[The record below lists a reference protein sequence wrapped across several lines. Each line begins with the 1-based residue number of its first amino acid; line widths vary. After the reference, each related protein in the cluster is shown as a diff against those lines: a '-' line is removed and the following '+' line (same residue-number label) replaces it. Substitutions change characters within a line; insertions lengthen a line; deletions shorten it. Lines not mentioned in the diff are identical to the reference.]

1 MPDIKDAASGVKDK
15 ATDAATGNLRD
26 QVTGAFT
33 GAARDIIGPAVAQ
46 MSNQAA
52 EQAVAFAKEQG
63 PKLVRE
69 QVLPQMMKSVGVTDP
84 GDLAKAGI
92 GKAGELLSGGGG
104 LGGLAGKVL
113 KKLGGGKGKGGAT
126 ATGYGQKRRIML
138 QQDQHVP
145 VNVKD
150 AYRAW
155 TQSEWTEFM
164 HRVATLDRQ
173 IEEDS
178 ARYTIGVKGLF
189 FKKSYTAEVREQAP
203 FDYIVW
209 NTTQGNIKNTGR
221 VSFAALSDNLTLM
234 VLNLDMAPSGLR
246 EKMVRGFRFHKRGV
260 RGDFHRFS
268 AWVQH
273 RSQDELDELE
283 GWLGTIKGGQITQT
297 HEEYVDAHEEEQE
310 RAAKRAER
318 EQAEGE
324 QEEGADDETDE
335 DEANDETDED
345 EANDETEADAQDE
358 DEDEAEGGDEG
369 DDEGDSEEAGDDD
382 EPQDEAASDEADDEA
397 DDEDEDAEATVW
409 EDDEDDDYD
418 DLDVAGLRSELRARD
433 LPSRGSRQALIDRL
447 REDDQ

>member
-69 QVLPQMMKSVGVTDP
+69 QVL
-84 GDLAKAGI
+84 
-92 GKAGELLSGGGG
+92 
-104 LGGLAGKVL
+104 
-113 KKLGGGKGKGGAT
+113 
-126 ATGYGQKRRIML
+126 
-138 QQDQHVP
+138 
-145 VNVKD
+145 
-150 AYRAW
+150 
-155 TQSEWTEFM
+155 
-164 HRVATLDRQ
+164 
-173 IEEDS
+173 
-178 ARYTIGVKGLF
+178 
-189 FKKSYTAEVREQAP
+189 
-203 FDYIVW
+203 
-209 NTTQGNIKNTGR
+209 
-221 VSFAALSDNLTLM
+221 
-234 VLNLDMAPSGLR
+234 LNLDMAPSGLR

-318 EQAEGE
+318 EQ
-324 QEEGADDETDE
+324 EEGADDETDE
-335 DEANDETDED
+335 ANG
-345 EANDETEADAQDE
+345 ETEADAQDE
-358 DEDEAEGGDEG
+358 GEDEPEGDDEG

-382 EPQDEAASDEADDEA
+382 EDEAN
-397 DDEDEDAEATVW
+397 DDEDGDDDSDDDEGAVW
-409 EDDEDDDYD
+409 EEDEDDDYD
-418 DLDVAGLRSELRARD
+418 ELDVAGLRSELRARD

>member
-1 MPDIKDAASGVKDK
+1 
-15 ATDAATGNLRD
+15 
-26 QVTGAFT
+26 
-33 GAARDIIGPAVAQ
+33 
-46 MSNQAA
+46 
-52 EQAVAFAKEQG
+52 
-63 PKLVRE
+63 
-69 QVLPQMMKSVGVTDP
+69 MMKSVGVTDP
-84 GDLAKAGI
+84 ADLAKAGL
-92 GKAGELLSGGGG
+92 GKVGGALSGGGG

-273 RSQDELDELE
+273 RSQDELDE
-283 GWLGTIKGGQITQT
+283 
-297 HEEYVDAHEEEQE
+297 
-310 RAAKRAER
+310 
-318 EQAEGE
+318 
-324 QEEGADDETDE
+324 
-335 DEANDETDED
+335 
-345 EANDETEADAQDE
+345 
-358 DEDEAEGGDEG
+358 DEAEGGDEG

>member
-84 GDLAKAGI
+84 ADLAKAGL
-92 GKAGELLSGGGG
+92 GKVGGALSGGGG

-126 ATGYGQKRRIML
+126 ATGYGQKRRIMI

-145 VNVKD
+145 VNIKD

-221 VSFAALSDNLTLM
+221 VSFAALSENLTLM

-246 EKMVRGFRFHKRGV
+246 ERMVRGFRFHKRGV

-318 EQAEGE
+318 EQ
-324 QEEGADDETDE
+324 EEGADDETDE
-335 DEANDETDED
+335 ANG
-345 EANDETEADAQDE
+345 ETEADAQDE
-358 DEDEAEGGDEG
+358 GEDEDDGRARVKDDDEG

-382 EPQDEAASDEADDEA
+382 EDEAN
-397 DDEDEDAEATVW
+397 
-409 EDDEDDDYD
+409 DDEDDDD
-418 DLDVAGLRSELRARD
+418 DSTTTTPTMMRARCGRRTRTTTTTSWTWPGCA
-433 LPSRGSRQALIDRL
+433 PSCGRATCPAEARAKR
-447 REDDQ
+447 